1 MMLLGTSCG
10 LSDPHH
16 NVDGECLNDCGHTIS
31 TSDGVS
37 CSMVV
42 TVRYNSYNGGREFS
56 LEKKFGN
63 ERVGTTFELDVYNY
77 YKSSII

>member
-31 TSDGVS
+31 TSDGGS
-37 CSMVV
+37 SSMVV
-42 TVRYNSYNGGREFS
+42 TVRYNSYNGGRGFS
-56 LEKKFGN
+56 LSKKN
-63 ERVGTTFELDVYNY
+63 CLEMSVSALRL
-77 YKSSII
+77 S

>member
-31 TSDGVS
+31 TSDGGS

-56 LEKKFGN
+56 RKNPFGN

>member
-16 NVDGECLNDCGHTIS
+16 NVDGECGHTIS
-31 TSDGVS
+31 TSDGGS

-42 TVRYNSYNGGREFS
+42 TVRYNSYNGGRGFS
-56 LEKKFGN
+56 LEKTRL
-63 ERVGTTFELDVYNY
+63 EMSVSALRL
-77 YKSSII
+77 S